1 MITVTIHSDE
11 NRKSYGFDISG
22 HALSDVYGRDLVCAG
37 ASAVAF
43 GAVNA
48 IGQLVQITPQIEQ
61 GAEGGYL
68 SVQIN
73 PAELSEKQDET
84 LQVILNTMV
93 TQFYTM
99 VASYSDY
106 IELKYKMV

>member
-1 MITVTIHSDE
+1 MITVTINSDE
-11 NRKSYGFDISG
+11 NRKSYGFEISG

-43 GAVNA
+43 GTVNA
-48 IGQLVQITPQIEQ
+48 IHHITGIEPQIQQ

-68 SVQIN
+68 KVTL
-73 PAELSEKQDET
+73 PTDLDSETDEK

-99 VASYSDY
+99 TASYSEF
-106 IELKYKMV
+106 IELKYNMV

>member
-1 MITVTIHSDE
+1 MITVTIYSDE
-11 NRKSYGFDISG
+11 NRKSYGFEISG

-48 IGQLVQITPQIEQ
+48 IPQITGITPEIEQ
-61 GAEGGYL
+61 GPEGGYL
-68 SVQIN
+68 KVTVPQ
-73 PAELSEKQDET
+73 ADLDSETDAK

-99 VASYSDY
+99 TASYSEF
-106 IELKYKMV
+106 IELKYKMI

>member
-1 MITVTIHSDE
+1 MITVTIYSDE
-11 NRKSYGFDISG
+11 NRKSYGFEISG

-37 ASAVAF
+37 ASAVSF

-48 IGQLVQITPQIEQ
+48 IHHITGIQPQIEQ

-68 SVQIN
+68 SVKLPN
-73 PAELSEKQDET
+73 DLDPET
-84 LQVILNTMV
+84 DDKLQVILNTMV

-99 VASYSDY
+99 TASYSDY

>member
-1 MITVTIHSDE
+1 MITVTIQSDE
-11 NRKSYGFDISG
+11 NRKSYGFEISG

-48 IGQLVQITPQIEQ
+48 IHRITGIEPQIQQ

-68 SVQIN
+68 KVTL
-73 PAELSEKQDET
+73 PTDLDSETDEK

-99 VASYSDY
+99 TASYSDY
-106 IELKYKMV
+106 IELKYNMV

>member
-1 MITVTIHSDE
+1 MITVTIYSDE
-11 NRKSYGFDISG
+11 NRKSYGFEISG

-43 GAVNA
+43 GTVNA
-48 IGQLVQITPQIEQ
+48 IPHITGVTPEIEQ

-68 SVQIN
+68 KVTVPQ
-73 PAELSEKQDET
+73 AELTDET
-84 LQVILNTMV
+84 DAKLQVILNTMV

-99 VASYSDY
+99 TASYSEY

>member
-1 MITVTIHSDE
+1 MITVTIESDA
-11 NRKSYGFDISG
+11 NRKSYGFEISG

-48 IGQLVQITPQIEQ
+48 IAHITGIQPEIKQ

-68 SVQIN
+68 KVSLPRELDDEIDQKLQI
-73 PAELSEKQDET
+73 
-84 LQVILNTMV
+84 ILNTMV

-99 VASYSDY
+99 TASYSDY
-106 IELKYKMV
+106 IELKYKMI

>member
-1 MITVTIHSDE
+1 MITVTINSDE
-11 NRKSYGFDISG
+11 NRKSYGFEISG
-22 HALSDVYGRDLVCAG
+22 HALSDTYGRDLVCAG

-43 GAVNA
+43 GTVNA
-48 IGQLVQITPQIEQ
+48 IAHITGVEPQIEQ

-68 SVQIN
+68 KVTL
-73 PAELSEKQDET
+73 PTDLDSETDDK

-99 VASYSDY
+99 TASYSDY
-106 IELKYKMV
+106 IELKYNMV

>member
-1 MITVTIHSDE
+1 MITVTIYSDE
-11 NRKSYGFDISG
+11 NRKCYGFEISG

-37 ASAVAF
+37 ASAVSF

-48 IGQLVQITPQIEQ
+48 IHHITGIKPNIEQ
-61 GAEGGYL
+61 GRDGGYL
-68 SVQIN
+68 KV
-73 PAELSEKQDET
+73 ELPDDLDEKTDET
-84 LQVILNTMV
+84 LQIILNTMV

-99 VASYSDY
+99 TASYSEY

>member
-1 MITVTIHSDE
+1 MITVTIYSDE
-11 NRKSYGFDISG
+11 NRKSYGFEISG

-48 IGQLVQITPQIEQ
+48 IPHVTGITPEIEQ

-68 SVQIN
+68 KVTI
-73 PAELSEKQDET
+73 PEKPDAETDEK
-84 LQVILNTMV
+84 LQVLLNTMV

-99 VASYSDY
+99 TASYSEY

>member
-1 MITVTIHSDE
+1 MITVTIYSDE
-11 NRKSYGFDISG
+11 NRKSNGFEISG

-37 ASAVAF
+37 ASAIAF
-43 GAVNA
+43 GTVNA
-48 IGQLVQITPQIEQ
+48 IHHILQIEPKIEQ

-68 SVQIN
+68 SCILPN
-73 PAELSEKQDET
+73 DLDAETDEKF
-84 LQVILNTMV
+84 QVIMNTMV

-99 VASYSDY
+99 TASYSDY

>member
-1 MITVTIHSDE
+1 MISVTIYSDE
-11 NRKSYGFDISG
+11 NRKSYGFEISG

-48 IGQLVQITPQIEQ
+48 IPQITGITPGIEQ
-61 GAEGGYL
+61 GPEGGYL
-68 SVQIN
+68 KVTIPQ
-73 PAELSEKQDET
+73 AELNDET
-84 LQVILNTMV
+84 DAKLQVILNTMV

-99 VASYSDY
+99 TASYSEY
-106 IELKYKMV
+106 IELKYKMI

>member
-1 MITVTIHSDE
+1 MITVTIYSDE
-11 NRKSYGFDISG
+11 NRKSYGFEISG

-48 IGQLVQITPQIEQ
+48 INHITGITPEIEQ

-68 SVQIN
+68 KVTM
-73 PAELSEKQDET
+73 PTDLDSETDAK

-99 VASYSDY
+99 TASYSEY

>member
-1 MITVTIHSDE
+1 MITVTINSNE
-11 NRKSYGFDISG
+11 NRKSYGFEISG

-48 IGQLVQITPQIEQ
+48 IHHITGIQPDIQQ

-68 SVQIN
+68 KVVLPQDLDEETDHKLQI
-73 PAELSEKQDET
+73 
-84 LQVILNTMV
+84 ILNTMV

-99 VASYSDY
+99 TASYSDY
-106 IELKYKMV
+106 IELKYKMM

>member
-11 NRKSYGFDISG
+11 NRKSYGFEISG

-48 IGQLVQITPQIEQ
+48 IGHLVQIKPRIEQ
-61 GAEGGYL
+61 GDEGGYL
-68 SVQIN
+68 SVDIN
-73 PAELSEKQDET
+73 PAELDEKQNEM

-99 VASYSDY
+99 VTSYSDY

>member
-11 NRKSYGFDISG
+11 NRKSYGFEISG

-43 GAVNA
+43 GTVNA
-48 IGQLVQITPQIEQ
+48 INHITGITPQIEQ

-68 SVQIN
+68 LVKL
-73 PAELSEKQDET
+73 PTDLDTET
-84 LQVILNTMV
+84 DDKLQVILNTMV

-99 VASYSDY
+99 TASYSEY
-106 IELKYKMV
+106 IELKYKML

>member
-1 MITVTIHSDE
+1 MITVTIYSDE
-11 NRKSYGFDISG
+11 NRKSYGFEISG

-48 IGQLVQITPQIEQ
+48 IPHVTGITPEIEQ

-68 SVQIN
+68 KVTI
-73 PAELSEKQDET
+73 PEKPDAETDEK
-84 LQVILNTMV
+84 LQVLLNTMV

-99 VASYSDY
+99 TASYSEY
-106 IELKYKMV
+106 IELKYKMD

>member
-1 MITVTIHSDE
+1 MITVTIYSNDKRE
-11 NRKSYGFDISG
+11 SNGFEISG

-37 ASAVAF
+37 ASAIAF

-48 IGQLVQITPQIEQ
+48 IAHITGVNPTIDQ

-68 SVQIN
+68 KVTMPEDLN
-73 PAELSEKQDET
+73 KET
-84 LQVILNTMV
+84 YDLLQVVMNTMV

-99 VASYSDY
+99 TASYSDF

>member
-1 MITVTIHSDE
+1 MITVTIHSNA
-11 NRKSYGFDISG
+11 NRKSYGFEISG

-43 GAVNA
+43 GTVNA
-48 IGQLVQITPQIEQ
+48 INHITGITPQIEQ

-68 SVQIN
+68 LVKLPID
-73 PAELSEKQDET
+73 LDTET
-84 LQVILNTMV
+84 DDKLQVILNTMV

-99 VASYSDY
+99 TASYSEY
-106 IELKYKMV
+106 IELKYKML

>member
-1 MITVTIHSDE
+1 MITVTIYSDE
-11 NRKSYGFDISG
+11 NRKSYGFEISG

-48 IGQLVQITPQIEQ
+48 IPHVTGITPKIEQ
-61 GAEGGYL
+61 GEQGGYL
-68 SVQIN
+68 KVTI
-73 PAELSEKQDET
+73 PEKPDANTDEK
-84 LQVILNTMV
+84 LQVLMNTMV

-99 VASYSDY
+99 TASYSEY

>member
-1 MITVTIHSDE
+1 MITVTINSDA
-11 NRKSYGFDISG
+11 NRKSYGFEISG

-37 ASAVAF
+37 ASAVSF

-48 IGQLVQITPQIEQ
+48 IAHLTGITPDIEQ

-68 SVQIN
+68 KVTL
-73 PAELSEKQDET
+73 PTDLDTET
-84 LQVILNTMV
+84 DDKLQVILNTMV

-99 VASYSDY
+99 TASYSEF
-106 IELKYKMV
+106 IELKYKIV

>member
-1 MITVTIHSDE
+1 MITVTIYSDE
-11 NRKSYGFDISG
+11 NRKSYGFEISG

-37 ASAVAF
+37 ASAIAF

-48 IGQLVQITPQIEQ
+48 IPHLTGITPEIEQ
-61 GAEGGYL
+61 GEEGGYL
-68 SVQIN
+68 KVAISN
-73 PAELSEKQDET
+73 DLDRET
-84 LQVILNTMV
+84 DDKLQVILNTMV

-99 VASYSDY
+99 TASYSDF

>member
-73 PAELSEKQDET
+73 PAELTEKQDET

>member
-1 MITVTIHSDE
+1 VITVTIYSDE
-11 NRKSYGFDISG
+11 NRKSYGFEISG

-48 IGQLVQITPQIEQ
+48 IPHVTGITPEIEQ

-68 SVQIN
+68 KVTI
-73 PAELSEKQDET
+73 PEKPDAETDEK
-84 LQVILNTMV
+84 LQVLLNTMV

-99 VASYSDY
+99 TASYSEY